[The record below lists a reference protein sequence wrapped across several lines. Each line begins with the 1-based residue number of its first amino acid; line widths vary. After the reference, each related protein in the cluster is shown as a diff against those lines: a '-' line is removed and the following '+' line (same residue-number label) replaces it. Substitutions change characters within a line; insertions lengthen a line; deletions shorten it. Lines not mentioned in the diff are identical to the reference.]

1 MEDIL
6 TSLED
11 KMVKS
16 ISSLKTNLAILR
28 TGRAS
33 PALVEHIECEYYGDK
48 TLITSIASV
57 KVPEPRQL
65 LITPYDENDVK
76 SIVAA
81 INQSNIG
88 INPNVD
94 GKSIR
99 LIIPPLTEDRRKELA
114 KKAKGYCEDSKVALR
129 NIRRDAMDKVKK
141 DESYTEDTKK
151 KEEEEIQKLTDKYIA
166 EVDKIYKE
174 KEAEIMEI

>member
-88 INPNVD
+88 INPNID